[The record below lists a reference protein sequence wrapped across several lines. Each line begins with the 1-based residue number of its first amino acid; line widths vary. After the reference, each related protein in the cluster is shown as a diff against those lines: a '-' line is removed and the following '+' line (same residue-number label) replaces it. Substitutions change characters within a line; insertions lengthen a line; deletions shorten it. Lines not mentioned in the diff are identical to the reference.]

1 MRNNKLIKQILFL
14 LALLASITSNKAFA
28 YDIAVEND
36 DGVMIYYN
44 YYNNGTELEV
54 TNKTDANSYNSY
66 LGSVNI
72 PETVTYMNRTRSVTS
87 IGNYAFRRC
96 SYLTSV
102 TIPLSVTSIGQDAF
116 EGCSKLNSVTIPSSV
131 TSIGSEAFY
140 DCTGLTSVTI
150 PSSVTSIG
158 QKAFYNCSC
167 LTSIKVIV
175 VDMAT
180 FCNNQVIVNLSS
192 TNLPVTLIDSEGN
205 VITGYV
211 IPEGVETIGADA
223 FRRCTGLTT
232 VTILEGV
239 TSIGS
244 SAFWGCTGLTT
255 VTIPSSLTSMDVSAF
270 EGCWGL
276 EKVIISDIAA
286 WCGISFGFRSNP
298 LYFADHLYSDKNTE
312 IKGLVIPSGVTSIGQ
327 YAFEN
332 CDGLTSV
339 TIPSSVT
346 SIGAAAFRSCS
357 SLTNVTIPSSVTRI
371 GPSAFSDC
379 SSLTSVTI
387 PSSVTSIGSGVFS
400 GNNNLTT
407 VISLREEP
415 FSIPDDTFSQ
425 DTFMNADLF
434 IPVGTIDKYKSKAGW
449 EKFVWIQEGIPSYI
463 STTINETAKMEE
475 RYTID
480 GKQITAPSRGL
491 NIIRMS
497 DGSTKKVLVK

>member
-1 MRNNKLIKQILFL
+1 MKPSFFYCFILAFL
-14 LALLASITSNKAFA
+14 LMTSNKAFA

-36 DGVMIYYN
+36 DGVIIYYN

-54 TNKTDANSYNSY
+54 TYKTDANSY

-87 IGNYAFRRC
+87 IGNYAFHWC
-96 SYLTSV
+96 SNLTNV
-102 TIPLSVTSIGQDAF
+102 A
-116 EGCSKLNSVTIPSSV
+116 IPSSV
-131 TSIGSEAFY
+131 TSIGQKAFY

-167 LTSIKVIV
+167 TSIKVSV

-180 FCNNQVIVNLSS
+180 FCNNQVIGQIESVI
-192 TNLPVTLIDSEGN
+192 NLPVTLIDSEGN

-223 FRRCTGLTT
+223 FRRCTGLNS

-244 SAFWGCTGLTT
+244 SAFWGCTALTT
-255 VTIPSSLTSMDVSAF
+255 VTIPSSVTSIDVAAF
-270 EGCWGL
+270 EGCLGL
-276 EKVIISDIAA
+276 KKVIVSDIAA
-286 WCGISFGFRSNP
+286 WCGISFVLFSSNP
-298 LYFADHLYSDKNTE
+298 LHFAHHLYSDKYTE
-312 IKGLVIPSGVTSIGQ
+312 IKGLVIPSGVTSIG
-327 YAFEN
+327 YDAFDG
-332 CDGLTSV
+332 CTGLTSV

-346 SIGAAAFRSCS
+346 SIGQKAFYNCS
-357 SLTNVTIPSSVTRI
+357 
-371 GPSAFSDC
+371 G
-379 SSLTSVTI
+379 LTSVTI
-387 PSSVTSIGSGVFS
+387 PLSVTSIGDHAFS

-425 DTFMNADLF
+425 DVFMNADLF
-434 IPVGTIDKYKSKAGW
+434 IPVGTMDKYKSKAGW
-449 EKFVWIQEGIPSYI
+449 KNFLWMQEGTPSGI
-463 STTINETAKMEE
+463 STTASEMDAEKD

-480 GKQITAPSRGL
+480 GKRITEPSRGL

-497 DGSTKKVLVK
+497 DGTTKKFIVK

>member
-1 MRNNKLIKQILFL
+1 MKPSFFYCFILAFL
-14 LALLASITSNKAFA
+14 LMTSNKAFA

-36 DGVMIYYN
+36 DGVIIYYN

-54 TNKTDANSYNSY
+54 TYKTDANSY

-87 IGNYAFRRC
+87 IGNYAFHWC
-96 SYLTSV
+96 SNLTNV
-102 TIPLSVTSIGQDAF
+102 AIPSSVTSIGQGAF
-116 EGCSKLNSVTIPSSV
+116 AGCSKLNSVTIPSSV
-131 TSIGSEAFY
+131 TSIGQKAFY

-167 LTSIKVIV
+167 TSIKVSV

-180 FCNNQVIVNLSS
+180 FCNNQVIGQIESVI
-192 TNLPVTLIDSEGN
+192 NLPVTLIDSEGN

-223 FRRCTGLTT
+223 FRRCTGLNS

-244 SAFWGCTGLTT
+244 SAFWGCTALTT
-255 VTIPSSLTSMDVSAF
+255 VTIPSSVTSIDVAAF
-270 EGCWGL
+270 EGCLGL
-276 EKVIISDIAA
+276 KKVIVSDIAA
-286 WCGISFGFRSNP
+286 WCGISFVLFSSNP
-298 LYFADHLYSDKNTE
+298 LHFAHHLYSDKYTE
-312 IKGLVIPSGVTSIGQ
+312 IKGLVIPSGVTSIG
-327 YAFEN
+327 YDAFDG
-332 CDGLTSV
+332 CTGLTSV

-346 SIGAAAFRSCS
+346 SIGQKAFYNCS
-357 SLTNVTIPSSVTRI
+357 
-371 GPSAFSDC
+371 G
-379 SSLTSVTI
+379 LTSVTI
-387 PSSVTSIGSGVFS
+387 PESVTSIGGSAFAGCSGLTSVTIPLSVTSIGDHAFS

-425 DTFMNADLF
+425 DVFMNADLF
-434 IPVGTIDKYKSKAGW
+434 IPVGTMDKYKSKAGW
-449 EKFVWIQEGIPSYI
+449 KNFLWMQEGTPSGI
-463 STTINETAKMEE
+463 STTASEMDAEKD

-480 GKQITAPSRGL
+480 GKRITEPSRGL

-497 DGSTKKVLVK
+497 DGTTKKFIVK

>member
-1 MRNNKLIKQILFL
+1 MKPSFFYCFILAFL
-14 LALLASITSNKAFA
+14 LMTSNKAFA

-36 DGVMIYYN
+36 DGVIIYYN

-54 TNKTDANSYNSY
+54 TYKTDANSY

-87 IGNYAFRRC
+87 IGNYAFHWC
-96 SYLTSV
+96 SNLTNV
-102 TIPLSVTSIGQDAF
+102 AIPSSVTSIGQGAF
-116 EGCSKLNSVTIPSSV
+116 AGCSKLNSVTIPSSV
-131 TSIGSEAFY
+131 TSIGQKAFY

-167 LTSIKVIV
+167 TSIKVSV

-180 FCNNQVIVNLSS
+180 FCNNQVIGQIESVI
-192 TNLPVTLIDSEGN
+192 NLPVTLIDSEGN

-223 FRRCTGLTT
+223 FRRCTGLNS

-244 SAFWGCTGLTT
+244 SAFWGCTALTT
-255 VTIPSSLTSMDVSAF
+255 VTIPSSVTSIDVAAF
-270 EGCWGL
+270 EGCLGL
-276 EKVIISDIAA
+276 KKVIVSDIAA
-286 WCGISFGFRSNP
+286 WCGISFVLFSSNP
-298 LYFADHLYSDKNTE
+298 LHFAHHLYSDKYTE
-312 IKGLVIPSGVTSIGQ
+312 IKGLVIPSGVTSIG
-327 YAFEN
+327 YDAFDG
-332 CDGLTSV
+332 CTGLTSV

-346 SIGAAAFRSCS
+346 SIGDHA
-357 SLTNVTIPSSVTRI
+357 
-371 GPSAFSDC
+371 
-379 SSLTSVTI
+379 
-387 PSSVTSIGSGVFS
+387 FS

-425 DTFMNADLF
+425 DVFMNADLF
-434 IPVGTIDKYKSKAGW
+434 IPVGTMDKYKSKAGW
-449 EKFVWIQEGIPSYI
+449 KNFLWMQEGTPSGI
-463 STTINETAKMEE
+463 STTASEMDAEKD

-480 GKQITAPSRGL
+480 GKRITEPSRGL

-497 DGSTKKVLVK
+497 DGTTKKFIVK